1 MQEADAT
8 LRKLGLAGLRGGST
22 PTAALVIQGALNE
35 MRPGVY
41 AFNDA
46 QQVELGAA
54 DWDAVALTAA
64 ATVVSRH
71 GRYIV
76 LDAGSK
82 VRGADRLSWASGG
95 GRLPDH
101 PHAAQRHVGAPRDG
115 QLRRRR
121 TDA

>member
-1 MQEADAT
+1 MQEADAA

-71 GRYIV
+71 GRDIV

-82 VRGADRLSWASGG
+82 SAGS
-95 GRLPDH
+95 
-101 PHAAQRHVGAPRDG
+101 
-115 QLRRRR
+115 
-121 TDA
+121 

>member
-46 QQVELGAA
+46 QQVELGQPI
-54 DWDAVALTAA
+54 
-64 ATVVSRH
+64 
-71 GRYIV
+71 GM
-76 LDAGSK
+76 
-82 VRGADRLSWASGG
+82 LSHS
-95 GRLPDH
+95 
-101 PHAAQRHVGAPRDG
+101 PR
-115 QLRRRR
+115 RPRS
-121 TDA
+121 